1 MRIGST
7 NAPVVG
13 LPLLLLVAA
22 SVARAEAGM
31 PEDGASVEMF
41 ALRPPGGEGV
51 QVPLRVPPPPR
62 PAVCLDV
69 SEGTALQA
77 ALDASAPGAALCLA
91 PGTYAGPVSLTL
103 RRSLWGPREAVILSS
118 GAGTT
123 VRLEGEDT
131 ALLGLT
137 VDGSGHRF
145 DTLDA
150 AVHVTGFSPRVEGV
164 AVKNATFGV
173 LVEKARRAVIR
184 GNAVNGDN
192 RSALGL
198 RGDSIRL
205 WESYESLVEG
215 NTVEHGRDLVVWYSS
230 DNVVRGN
237 LVRDARYGTHLM
249 YSHRNVIE
257 DNVYLHTVVG
267 IFLMYSRDIFVRRNT
282 AAGAAGAAGMGL
294 GLKESG
300 NVVVADN
307 VFVRDTIGVYV
318 DNSPMQQNEH
328 NWFRGNHF
336 RLGDSAVVFLSST
349 HRNHFED
356 NAFRDNVVSVRVE
369 GGGDALGVTWAG
381 NDFDEYAG
389 YDLDRDGFGDLPFEL
404 RSLGNDLVAK
414 TPELQ
419 LFRGSPAL
427 ALLGAASE
435 LVPLLQPKTVLRD
448 GTPRIRPLPLPP
460 HLEALRAH

>member
-1 MRIGST
+1 MRMVSAA
-7 NAPVVG
+7 APVAV
-13 LPLLLLVAA
+13 LSLLALAAA
-22 SVARAEAGM
+22 SVARAQGGTHD
-31 PEDGASVEMF
+31 DGAAVEMF
-41 ALRPPGGEGV
+41 ALPPPGGEGV
-51 QVPLRVPPPPR
+51 QVPLRVPAPPR
-62 PAVCLDV
+62 PLVCLDV
-69 SEGTALQA
+69 PEGTPLQA

-91 PGTYAGPVSLTL
+91 PGTYAGPVSITL
-103 RRSLWGPREAVILSS
+103 RRSVWGPREAIIRST
-118 GAGTT
+118 GGGTT

-131 ALLGLT
+131 ALLGVT

-145 DTLDA
+145 DMLDA
-150 AVHVTGFSPRVEGV
+150 AVHVTGFAPRVEGV

-173 LVEKARRAVIR
+173 LVEKARRASIR
-184 GNAVNGDN
+184 GNTVNGDN

-205 WESYESLVEG
+205 WETYESLVEG
-215 NTVEHGRDLVVWYSS
+215 NLVEHGRDLVVWYSS

-267 IFLMYSRDIFVRRNT
+267 IFLMYSRDVFVRRNT

-300 NVVVADN
+300 NLVVVVN
-307 VFVRDTIGVYV
+307 VFVRDTIGVYI

-336 RLGDSAVVFLSST
+336 RLGESAVVFLSST
-349 HRNHFED
+349 HRNHFSD
-356 NAFRDNVVSVRVE
+356 NAFRDNLTSVRVE
-369 GGGDALGVTWAG
+369 GGGDALDVTWER

-389 YDLDRDGFGDLPFEL
+389 YDFDHDGFGDVPFEL
-404 RSLGNDLVAK
+404 RSLGNDLISK

-427 ALLGAASE
+427 ALLNAASE
-435 LVPLLQPKTVLRD
+435 LVPLFTPKTLLRD
-448 GTPRIRPLPLPP
+448 LSPRLVPLPLPP
-460 HLEALRAH
+460 HVELLRAD